1 MGIAPTSAVG
11 STSPGSAALDDPR
24 AIRRVPGPG
33 TQVQPG
39 KATTPPQPIIGGNV
53 MVSFDRHPGTG
64 AQVVKFID
72 KRTGETI
79 NQLPAEQVLDA
90 VSALMEMFRKRE
102 A

>member
-1 MGIAPTSAVG
+1 MGITPTSAVG
-11 STSPGSAALDDPR
+11 SASAGSVALDDSGAIQR
-24 AIRRVPGPG
+24 APGQRV
-33 TQVQPG
+33 QRG
-39 KATTPPQPIIGGNV
+39 KDVTPPQPIIGGNV
-53 MVSFDRHPGTG
+53 MVSFDRHAGTG
-64 AQVVKFID
+64 AQVVRFID

>member
-11 STSPGSAALDDPR
+11 SATAGSSALDDAR
-24 AIRRVPGPG
+24 AIRRVSE
-33 TQVQPG
+33 VQPG
-39 KATTPPQPIIGGNV
+39 RSVTPPAPVIGSNV
-53 MVSFDRHPGTG
+53 MVAFDRHAASG

-90 VSALMEMFRKRE
+90 VSALMAMFQKRE

>member
-1 MGIAPTSAVG
+1 MGIAPTSA
-11 STSPGSAALDDPR
+11 PGSALAGSDALAAAR
-24 AIRRVPGPG
+24 AIRRVSP
-33 TQVQPG
+33 VQPG
-39 KATTPPQPIIGGNV
+39 KATTPPQPVIGGNV
-53 MVSFDRHPGTG
+53 MVSFDRHKATG
-64 AQVVKFID
+64 AQVVRFID